1 MFNKLHLVAG
11 AKVTVGSLVHVQIF
25 TADYVLA
32 LDGLW
37 RLKKDGRNMEISLYL
52 IMQQYCKGYAS
63 SVTISQRSRSTI
75 KDNFKKEIYIS

>member
-1 MFNKLHLVAG
+1 MAG

-37 RLKKDGRNMEISLYL
+37 RLKKEGRNMEISLYL

>member
-1 MFNKLHLVAG
+1 MAG

-37 RLKKDGRNMEISLYL
+37 RLKKEGQNMERSLYL
-52 IMQQYCKGYAS
+52 IMPQYCKK
-63 SVTISQRSRSTI
+63 VTQVQLQNHNGAGRPVAAIRDL
-75 KDNFKKEIYIS
+75 K